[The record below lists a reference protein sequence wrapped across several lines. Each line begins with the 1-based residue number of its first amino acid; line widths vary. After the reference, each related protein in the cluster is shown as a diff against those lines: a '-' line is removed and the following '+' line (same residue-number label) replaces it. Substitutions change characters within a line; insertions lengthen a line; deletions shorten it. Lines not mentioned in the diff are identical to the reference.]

1 MGGRPPLSPTR
12 SGVARNA
19 GLTEHQRK
27 SGLPVARVPD
37 PDFEEAIEADERRS
51 VSSICCISSSTV
63 MAQVSIGGRLRAA
76 LAFGGA

>member
-37 PDFEEAIEADERRS
+37 PDFEEAIEADEPP
-51 VSSICCISSSTV
+51 TV
-63 MAQVSIGGRLRAA
+63 TA
-76 LAFGGA
+76 LAKSRFEFKCNSS